1 MKIVYVQYLKNGY
14 FSVKYIN
21 NGAHMKVIQDVTA
34 IKMQVPD
41 DEQIK
46 NILLFMRR
54 LKLEK
59 LKDENFDELNYRNT
73 VVYEYKIPPHNSNSD
88 SDLDLAEMLKSL

>member
-1 MKIVYVQYLKNGY
+1 MKIVHVQYLENGY

-41 DEQIK
+41 DEQVK
-46 NILLFMRR
+46 NILLFMRK

-59 LKDENFDELNYRNT
+59 LRDENFDELNYRN
-73 VVYEYKIPPHNSNSD
+73 VIIYEYKNPPPKP
-88 SDLDLAEMLKSL
+88 DLDLDEILNLL